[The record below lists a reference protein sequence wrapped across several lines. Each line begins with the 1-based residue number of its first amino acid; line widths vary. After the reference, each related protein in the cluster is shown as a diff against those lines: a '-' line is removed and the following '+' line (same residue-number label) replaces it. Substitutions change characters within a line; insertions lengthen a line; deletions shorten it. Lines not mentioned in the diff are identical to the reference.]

1 MDRQNRQTI
10 KVIVGVNMLKKLI
23 RRINPS
29 ILVLF
34 IFLVS
39 VLNVGYLLY
48 SINDAKNHDYQ
59 TYLINKEKF
68 GRALHIIA
76 WHALKSDNYLDMT
89 EYLSQA
95 LEMGDIHG
103 CLLKKNGRVIFKCEV
118 DGKNEIPYPK
128 EESSATITSDSLEWV
143 TSVIGSYYLA
153 TVYKRSEEFYT
164 KSYFESVEEEAITQ
178 FLAYFGIALVPFLI
192 VIYQLMS
199 LNKKFRKP
207 GEKRA
212 NEVQAV
218 FKDFIS
224 LSKGLGAYE
233 DEIDELRKDRSIY
246 LPQVSP
252 AVRQEI
258 EGHAQPPYD
267 VDVVLIRTDINGFSK
282 IFQLNEVREPFQKI
296 INAYFRDLT
305 KLLARYHGQIH
316 EFLGDEAVYIFKD
329 QKDVNIVSSAIACIR
344 NIHELA
350 DRYNE
355 LSEKEIGH
363 PFRVKSSLSKGKI
376 RYGEIV
382 DKVGFSGIPFIESN
396 RLLNHI
402 NDKSQN
408 SLVFKTDV
416 AQMAQLVCTTKN
428 QRTVEVKSFTQ
439 PVEICDYDQPIAVQ
453 TYLHPEASHMEEA
466 LIFYRSDADIQQ
478 ILAFL
483 SRSWLQLPADQVK
496 SVLKVFEQYRANSQD
511 TRVYQAYCQLLESVL
526 LETIEAPKKEKA
538 EILSSIIT
546 KAKNILDRKS
556 YSIELRDLLE
566 ECLVINDR
574 RVISNALEVLTQFD
588 SSASSTSLKAIR
600 MSDDN
605 RVSASLVVLDY
616 VRQERRGAKQ
626 RLRQMLKSK
635 NELYIASGLYAL
647 GELAEYSR
655 RQDKAAFATNE
666 FFQSYIAMIPK
677 FALHSSV
684 MVRRQAMVAA
694 KKAHQPELLEKALKE
709 KNRKVPQAIKDE
721 VRSYLEKNPKT
732 NAQIEP

>member
-1 MDRQNRQTI
+1 M
-10 KVIVGVNMLKKLI
+10 
-23 RRINPS
+23 
-29 ILVLF
+29 
-34 IFLVS
+34 
-39 VLNVGYLLY
+39 GYLLH
-48 SINDAKNHDYQ
+48 SINEATEHSYE

-68 GRALHIIA
+68 SRALHAIA
-76 WHALKSDNYLDMT
+76 IRDLQLGDDLDVMDLLADAI
-89 EYLSQA
+89 EL
-95 LEMGDIHG
+95 GDIHG
-103 CLLKKNGRVIFKCEV
+103 AIFKKKGV
-118 DGKNEIPYPK
+118 VVFSAVAQPGDQIPYPK
-128 EESSATITSDSLEWV
+128 EESTSTFTSADYEWV
-143 TSVIGSYYLA
+143 TSKVGDFYVA
-153 TVYKRSEEFYT
+153 TVYKKSKEFYRVQYLNYIANDALT
-164 KSYFESVEEEAITQ
+164 EFSV
-178 FLAYFGIALVPFLI
+178 YFGIALVPFLI

-258 EGHAQPPYD
+258 EGHTQPPYD

-282 IFQLNEVREPFQKI
+282 IFQLHDVREPFQKI

-305 KLLARYHGQIH
+305 ALLARYHGQIH

-329 QKDVNIVSSAIACIR
+329 KKSVNIVSAAIACIH

-428 QRTVEVKSFTQ
+428 HRTVEVKSFNQ
-439 PVEICDYDQPIAVQ
+439 PVEICDYDQPIAVR
-453 TYLHPEASHMEEA
+453 TYLQSDAKQMEEA

-483 SRSWLQLPADQVK
+483 ARSWLQLPAEQVK
-496 SVLKVFEQYRANSQD
+496 AVLKVFEQYQANSQD
-511 TRVYQAYCQLLESVL
+511 SGVYQAYCQLLESVL
-526 LETIEAPKKEKA
+526 LETIEAPQKEKA

-546 KAKNILDRKS
+546 KAKNILDRTT

-588 SSASSTSLKAIR
+588 SSASSSSLKAIR
-600 MSDDN
+600 MADDN

-616 VRQERRGAKQ
+616 VRQERRGARQ

-666 FFQSYIAMIPK
+666 FFQSYISMIPK
-677 FALHSSV
+677 FVLHSNA

-709 KNRKVPQAIKDE
+709 KSRKVPQAVKEE
-721 VRSYLEKNPKT
+721 VRAYLEKN
-732 NAQIEP
+732 A